1 MTTNIGSN
9 VIQEAFEKLTDANK
23 EQVVEQTKQKVFELL
38 RQSMRPEFLNRIDE
52 TIMFKPLS
60 REDMAKIVGIQ
71 FDLIQARLMESGIRL
86 EADDKV
92 LRYLAELGYDPQYGA
107 RPLKRV
113 MQRELLNALSK
124 EILSGKINKDSI
136 VGITL
141 ADNNTIE
148 FVNLDQVEI

>member
-1 MTTNIGSN
+1 
-9 VIQEAFEKLTDANK
+9 L
-23 EQVVEQTKQKVFELL
+23 KVFELL
-38 RQSMRPEFLNRIDE
+38 KQSMRPEFLNRIDE

-60 REDMAKIVGIQ
+60 RADMAKIMTIQ
-71 FDLIQARLMESGIRL
+71 FGLIQERLLESGIRL

-92 LRYLAELGYDPQYGA
+92 LEHLAMLGYDPQFGA

-113 MQRELLNALSK
+113 LQRELLNELSK
-124 EILSGKINKDSI
+124 DILSGKIDKESI

-141 ADNNTIE
+141 ADNKTIE